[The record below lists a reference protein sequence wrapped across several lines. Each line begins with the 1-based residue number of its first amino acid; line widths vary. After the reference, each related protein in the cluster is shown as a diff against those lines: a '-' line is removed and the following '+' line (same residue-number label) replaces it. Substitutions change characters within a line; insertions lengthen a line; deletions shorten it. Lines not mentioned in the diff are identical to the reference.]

1 MKTKNVLYRQ
11 LMTRQKSGE
20 GKIHLR
26 DHVNI
31 IIPTRAQVSR
41 RLFISPKSLPELL
54 INKVNKIV

>member
-1 MKTKNVLYRQ
+1 
-11 LMTRQKSGE
+11 MTRQKSGE